1 MRGELTLDEDLIIEG
16 KFEGTRIDGARKLS
30 IGTFAEVRANV
41 RGESADIAGTI
52 DGDFEGAG
60 TVFVR
65 RTARINGVISSRE
78 LRVED
83 GTNLEHAVLC
93 GCIGRAETR

>member
-1 MRGELTLDEDLIIEG
+1 MRGELSLDEDLIIEG
-16 KFEGTRIDGARKLS
+16 TFEGSRIEGAKNLS
-30 IGTFAEVRANV
+30 IGTFAHVRASV
-41 RGESADIAGTI
+41 WSDTADIAGELEGDVQGSGTI
-52 DGDFEGAG
+52 
-60 TVFVR
+60 FVR
-65 RTARINGVISSRE
+65 RTARISGIISSRE